1 MGNAGAIFPGMW
13 GDATVSARACRS
25 GRVPAGMRRA
35 KAGWLRWLYSAFL
48 IETFGSIVRSLGL
61 YGIFGCC
68 EHSAKNFVKNIK
80 CCVWSM
86 FYCNGREVKLAFSA
100 RVL

>member
-1 MGNAGAIFPGMW
+1 M
-13 GDATVSARACRS
+13 
-25 GRVPAGMRRA
+25 PAGMGRA

-61 YGIFGCC
+61 YGMFGFC

-80 CCVWSM
+80 CCVWSL